1 MEKQMNTRHMPTPEP
16 ERRWDWEHIWRS
28 PDGDDWRVLLDLKQ
42 VNGRIAP
49 VAILIQAVNGKT
61 ALTHLTL
68 VDLPLRQIA
77 REAAEAETEFLQS
90 RIGRKAAP
98 HGGRPYT
105 DEELQHVANLYM
117 TAWERQ
123 IPVQRSV
130 ADALDISLSTA
141 AKRIMAARK
150 RGLIPNDLRKGKTND

>member
-1 MEKQMNTRHMPTPEP
+1 
-16 ERRWDWEHIWRS
+16 
-28 PDGDDWRVLLDLKQ
+28 
-42 VNGRIAP
+42 
-49 VAILIQAVNGKT
+49 
-61 ALTHLTL
+61 
-68 VDLPLRQIA
+68 
-77 REAAEAETEFLQS
+77 
-90 RIGRKAAP
+90 
-98 HGGRPYT
+98 
-105 DEELQHVANLYM
+105 M